1 MTVKETVDKI
11 KQPSVVIMQGCF
23 FKKVLLHLQQTII
36 FKKMIKVTSKEIK
49 GLKDGTLN
57 QVEYAKKLAE
67 TYPSIELAQAFVE
80 LLGMK
85 DAPVALNK
93 ISVSDDELKS
103 IVDMFRVK
111 GSSPRGR
118 KKKVE
123 E

>member
-1 MTVKETVDKI
+1 
-11 KQPSVVIMQGCF
+11 
-23 FKKVLLHLQQTII
+23 
-36 FKKMIKVTSKEIK
+36 MIKVTNKEIK

-118 KKKVE
+118 KKKDSAE
-123 E
+123 